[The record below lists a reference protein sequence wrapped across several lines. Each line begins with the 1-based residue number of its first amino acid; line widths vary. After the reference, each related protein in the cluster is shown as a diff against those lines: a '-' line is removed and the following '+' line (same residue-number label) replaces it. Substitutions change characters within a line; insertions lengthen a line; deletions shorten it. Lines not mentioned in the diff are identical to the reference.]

1 MAHARLYSPA
11 QSGFLTNDKLI
22 VDSCVSLKDRQAT
35 KGLREHRQVIR
46 KKLRDINGM
55 DVGI

>member
-1 MAHARLYSPA
+1 
-11 QSGFLTNDKLI
+11 
-22 VDSCVSLKDRQAT
+22 VSLKDRQAT

-46 KKLRDINGM
+46 KKLRDINGI